1 MSTYLLLRERAAA
14 YRADPEVRA
23 AMQTAGVATLIEP
36 TLSSGETLADLRK
49 DSSVTG
55 LDPDAVGQRGY
66 GFVHLNQLAIEH
78 LIGAR

>member
-14 YRADPEVRA
+14 YRADPAVRA
-23 AMQTAGVATLIEP
+23 AMHVAGVDTLSEP

-49 DSSVTG
+49 DASVTG
-55 LDPDAVGQRGY
+55 LDPDAAGRRGY